1 MSADLTLQQ
10 ALENEKELKAKVN
23 LLSKELSVVTDQYNE
38 AKDVTRTLFMAN
50 MARAYDNDDNDD
62 IRRTLI
68 SAIDDLDVLEDELD
82 ECEVDECYVD
92 ECESNFP
99 CPFEGIPYIRDPA
112 NGLVYDDDYNE
123 VGTWCTTSNKINFN
137 IEGVYR
143 HIIKHLPNG
152 CNLKHRDHKND
163 PHYDFM
169 FNKKHIG
176 IRIDEKSGG
185 VYLSSYAE
193 GCWVRGEFTPLHL
206 ERFIPLVKSL
216 PSAWVIQTT
225 GRGSKSQYLPPRA
238 LDFNNVSIQDV
249 VTYINQFIAIM

>member
-50 MARAYDNDDNDD
+50 MARAYDNDNED

-68 SAIDDLDVLEDELD
+68 SAIDDLDVLEDESD
-82 ECEVDECYVD
+82 DMV
-92 ECESNFP
+92 S
-99 CPFEGIPYIRDPA
+99 CPFEGIDYMRNISD
-112 NGLVYDDDYNE
+112 GIVYTDECDE

-176 IRIDEKSGG
+176 IRIDDKSGG

-238 LDFNNVSIQDV
+238 LDFNNVSIPDV